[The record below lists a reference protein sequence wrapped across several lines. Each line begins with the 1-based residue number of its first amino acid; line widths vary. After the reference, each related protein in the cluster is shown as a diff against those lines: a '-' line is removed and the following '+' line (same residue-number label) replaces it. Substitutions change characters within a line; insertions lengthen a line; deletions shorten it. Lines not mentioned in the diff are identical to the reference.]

1 MKNQKVII
9 GVFAGILLIV
19 GGGVFLSSSGSKA
32 PVQVTEQAP
41 AENEI
46 SAIDPEEIGLDL
58 IPTNNNKH
66 VVIKVDKPQGI
77 KTIEF
82 DLTWGAKVEDK
93 ASGELLDVRQGT
105 SSGED
110 PILLDGKPYSHE
122 VKFGT
127 CSDVCHYD
135 KGVNNIKIILKIV
148 RTDGKLYQSEKTLE
162 L

>member
-1 MKNQKVII
+1 M
-9 GVFAGILLIV
+9 
-19 GGGVFLSSSGSKA
+19 
-32 PVQVTEQAP
+32 
-41 AENEI
+41 
-46 SAIDPEEIGLDL
+46 
-58 IPTNNNKH
+58 
-66 VVIKVDKPQGI
+66 
-77 KTIEF
+77 
-82 DLTWGAKVEDK
+82 
-93 ASGELLDVRQGT
+93 DVRQGT